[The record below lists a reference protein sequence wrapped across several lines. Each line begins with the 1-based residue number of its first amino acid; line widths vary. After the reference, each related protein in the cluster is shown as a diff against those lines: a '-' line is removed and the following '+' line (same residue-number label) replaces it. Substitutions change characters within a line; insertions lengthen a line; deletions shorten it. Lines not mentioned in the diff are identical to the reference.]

1 MLIDSGSIQ
10 QCECERRLVGLYNE
24 SNNWLVSAAKKIT
37 KNREEAE
44 DLVQE
49 LYIYLHEKC
58 NSKLFWGDATYNLF
72 YCNKFLHS
80 RFMNKTKKLNRTT
93 YVEEVYDIQQD
104 IPYDEEYDLKL
115 QTAHEKVVN
124 ELSQLAKTRMWPQ
137 AKIFELYWMSDDT
150 LDEVARKIKISK
162 STTFLAVKKVR
173 KYLEQVIENPF
184 DVKES
189 RPNKD

>member
-1 MLIDSGSIQ
+1 MIDSGSIQ
-10 QCECERRLVGLYNE
+10 QCECERRLVGLFKE
-24 SNNWLVSAAKKIT
+24 SNNWLISSANKIT
-37 KNREEAE
+37 KNKEESA

-58 NSKLFWGDATYNLF
+58 NPKLFWGENTYNLF

-93 YVEEVYDIQQD
+93 YVEEVYDTQLD
-104 IPYDEEYDLKL
+104 VPYDEEYDLRL
-115 QTAHEKVVN
+115 QQAHEEVLDEIKRLKRTKSFASAMIW
-124 ELSQLAKTRMWPQ
+124 EM
-137 AKIFELYWMSDDT
+137 YWMSDDT
-150 LDEVARKIKISK
+150 LDEVAKKINISK